1 MGSGCKYYGVYILMR
16 RFVFNDEKYEVKVT
30 VDIPEG
36 MYQGIRHTKENFQ
49 ETLRKLVMF
58 TIEKE
63 TASE

>member
-1 MGSGCKYYGVYILMR
+1 MR

>member
-1 MGSGCKYYGVYILMR
+1 MR

-30 VDIPEG
+30 VDISEN
-36 MYQGIRHTKENFQ
+36 MFQSIQQTKKDLQ

-63 TASE
+63 KASE

>member
-1 MGSGCKYYGVYILMR
+1 MR
-16 RFVFNDEKYEVKVT
+16 RFVFEDKKYEVKVT

-36 MYQGIRHTKENFQ
+36 MFQGIRHTKKDFQ
-49 ETLRKLVMF
+49 EALRKLVMF